1 MKDGE
6 EVAANSALIFKLFV
20 ESQAMKTK
28 QESCYEVMLCSI
40 DRVYREGVYRHYSS
54 ALRKQNQLLKE
65 QEILNPDLVR
75 VGETAVYINKITLE
89 DYIRH
94 KERQKM
100 TPLQIKFNQQRI
112 KDLREEVRKGLI
124 KLSKGNCGG
133 CSIVVDKT
141 KKTYLYEAVYLVLYD
156 FDEDFSFEIINDIGK
171 VDDDLLD
178 ENIFAYSACLCIKPK
193 KEMLEYLKSEECLNM
208 VMDHLNEDITSSFRM
223 MRGINR

>member
-1 MKDGE
+1 MNARPMK
-6 EVAANSALIFKLFV
+6 
-20 ESQAMKTK
+20 MK
-28 QESCYEVMLCSI
+28 QESCYEVMLCNI

-65 QEILNPDLVR
+65 QERLNPDLVR
-75 VGETAVYINKITLE
+75 VGEIGVYINEISLE

-133 CSIVVDKT
+133 CTIVVDKT
-141 KKTYLYEAVYLVLYD
+141 KKTYLYEAVHLVLYD
-156 FDEDFSFEIINDIGK
+156 FDDDFSFEVINDMGN
-171 VDDDLLD
+171 VDDNLSD

-193 KEMLEYLKSEECLNM
+193 KELLEYLKSEECLNM
-208 VMDHLNEDITSSFRM
+208 VMDHINKDIASSFRM